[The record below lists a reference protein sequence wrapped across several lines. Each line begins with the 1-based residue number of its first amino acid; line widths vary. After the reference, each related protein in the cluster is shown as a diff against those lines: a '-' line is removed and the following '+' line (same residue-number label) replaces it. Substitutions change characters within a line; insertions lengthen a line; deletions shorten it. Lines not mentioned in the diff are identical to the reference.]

1 MSGLIK
7 KVVIGLL
14 SSIVSTSNHTKCVSL
29 SNQKCRIQPAL
40 INLHPNECSQK
51 LHYYSFVVNVDK
63 CVGSCN
69 TLNNLSNKVSF
80 PNKTEDLNISKKYS
94 NKWIKNYNK
103 TYHVNV
109 NVNMMEENVM
119 QIKSEIM
126 INTNMSVKNITCMK
140 KIILRIELH
149 VVVKMVNI

>member
-1 MSGLIK
+1 M
-7 KVVIGLL
+7 
-14 SSIVSTSNHTKCVSL
+14 
-29 SNQKCRIQPAL
+29 
-40 INLHPNECSQK
+40 
-51 LHYYSFVVNVDK
+51 
-63 CVGSCN
+63 
-69 TLNNLSNKVSF
+69 
-80 PNKTEDLNISKKYS
+80 
-94 NKWIKNYNK
+94 
-103 TYHVNV
+103 NV

>member
-14 SSIVSTSNHTKCVSL
+14 SSIVSTSNHTKCISL

-94 NKWIKNYNK
+94 NK
-103 TYHVNV
+103 
-109 NVNMMEENVM
+109 
-119 QIKSEIM
+119 
-126 INTNMSVKNITCMK
+126 
-140 KIILRIELH
+140 
-149 VVVKMVNI
+149 